1 MQGQLQLY
9 AAAARVGIETAPGNS
24 LDGVDAVK
32 DLHRASPCQGARE
45 ILIVCR
51 VWGIRSGGEDGQ
63 IQLAL
68 QMFSEDRTEQGMG
81 LFMDHSCNERGR
93 FVNLRQD

>member
-32 DLHRASPCQGARE
+32 DLHRASLCQGARE
-45 ILIVCR
+45 ILIVCLF
-51 VWGIRSGGEDGQ
+51 WGIRPGGEDGQ

>member
-1 MQGQLQLY
+1 MQGQPY

-32 DLHRASPCQGARE
+32 DLHRASLCQGARE
-45 ILIVCR
+45 ILIVWR

-81 LFMDHSCNERGR
+81 LFMEHSCNERGR